1 MHTSKNN
8 HSKLS
13 KNHYFLL
20 LIMAILSFI
29 SMYLLM
35 YSMVDRFD
43 NIYNNLNQVYM
54 ASLMTAPMVIIEV
67 FLMRS
72 MYQKKKWNI
81 TIIIVSILV
90 LVCSFAFIK
99 EQAAIDDE
107 QFIMSMIPHH
117 SSAILMCEQASIE
130 DPELKQLCEDI
141 ILNQQEEIEQMKEIL
156 SRMKEDK

>member
-1 MHTSKNN
+1 
-8 HSKLS
+8 
-13 KNHYFLL
+13 
-20 LIMAILSFI
+20 
-29 SMYLLM
+29 
-35 YSMVDRFD
+35 
-43 NIYNNLNQVYM
+43 M